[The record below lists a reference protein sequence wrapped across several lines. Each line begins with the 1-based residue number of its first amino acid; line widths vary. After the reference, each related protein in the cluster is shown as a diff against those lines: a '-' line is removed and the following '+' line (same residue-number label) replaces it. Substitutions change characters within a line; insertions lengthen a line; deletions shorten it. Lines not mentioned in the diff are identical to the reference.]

1 MSNEYDQQR
10 LLEILPAGA
19 RRLLKAVAAEGVV
32 KAPQSSE
39 FISKRGL
46 RAASSVKTSL
56 DMLLDKEL
64 LYRAD
69 DGYVVYD
76 KLLAEYLRTT

>member
-1 MSNEYDQQR
+1 ME
-10 LLEILPAGA
+10 E
-19 RRLLKAVAAEGVV
+19 VV
-32 KAPQSSE
+32 TGNAKLAIGNIGIGNACTLATLDE
-39 FISKRGL
+39 V

-76 KLLAEYLRTT
+76 KLLAEYLRTM